1 MKRIWIYAYLYQTGK
16 NAYRI
21 FATFFET
28 DNRYILLFIQISVP
42 TLASTARTVWTLFS
56 MRPVCTPT

>member
-28 DNRYILLFIQISVP
+28 DNRHILLFIQISVP
-42 TLASTARTVWTLFS
+42 TLLGTQ
-56 MRPVCTPT
+56 